1 MILNR
6 NNLQNFE
13 RFVAKY
19 QNTGHSIIE
28 SGFDSCKTSTK
39 NTVLGVWDSKIGT
52 KDCSC
57 RSKIKPE
64 ILLASSIISY
74 DTAIVNDSDFRE
86 INVRLE
92 HLAAFHNFSS
102 VIGLGINS
110 VTGEDLDINLLHA
123 SQQGF
128 LENLLQNQTS
138 IGCRGEKSEEFF
150 LRCGFEPSNLFITGC
165 PALQLIGAHRREIPK
180 KVSRVLVNGALI
192 NRLDLIESLKQENK
206 EILIIPQ
213 TVASYNNA
221 LKVQKS
227 YSGIEIFTP
236 GSYRAWVNKLKSWGP
251 HISLGTRLHGNI
263 AALSAGIPAILMSGD
278 VRTREIAQVAK
289 LPFFTDIVP
298 IASAIAKYQST
309 SMQDIEYQKFILR
322 SQLIDCVN
330 S

>member
-1 MILNR
+1 MLKR
-6 NNLQNFE
+6 NTLQNFK
-13 RFVAKY
+13 RFEAKY
-19 QNTGHSIIE
+19 SNTGHSVIE
-28 SGFDSCKTSTK
+28 SGFDSCNINTK

-52 KDCSC
+52 RDCSC

-74 DTAIVNDSDFRE
+74 DTAIVHTSDFRE
-86 INVRLE
+86 INERLE

-110 VTGEDLDINLLHA
+110 VTGEVLDINLLHA

-128 LENLLQNQTS
+128 LENLLRNQTS
-138 IGCRGEKSEEFF
+138 IGCRGKKSEEFF
-150 LRCGFEPSNLFITGC
+150 LRYGFEPSNLFITGC
-165 PALQLIGAHRREIPK
+165 PALQLIEARRREIPK
-180 KVSRVLVNGALI
+180 KVSRILVNGALF
-192 NRLDLIESLKQENK
+192 NRLDLIESLEHEGK

-213 TVASYNNA
+213 TVDSYNNA

-236 GSYRAWVNKLKSWGP
+236 GSYRAWVNKLKSWRP
-251 HISLGTRLHGNI
+251 DISIGTRLHGNI

-278 VRTREIAQVAK
+278 VRTQEIAQVAK

-298 IASAIAKYQST
+298 IDSAIAKYRST
-309 SMQDIEYQKFILR
+309 SLQDIEYQKFILR
-322 SQLIDCVN
+322 SHLIDCVD